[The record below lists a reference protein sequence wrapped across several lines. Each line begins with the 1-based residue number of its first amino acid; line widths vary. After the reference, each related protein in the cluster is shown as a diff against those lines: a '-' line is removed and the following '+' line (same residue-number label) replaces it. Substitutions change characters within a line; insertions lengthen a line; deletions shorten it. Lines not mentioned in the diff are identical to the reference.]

1 MLGLLISNAHAQAAA
16 APAQSP
22 LMSFVPLVLVF
33 FVFYFLMIKPQK
45 KKMQE
50 EQKFIANMQKGQEVY
65 TKSGMI
71 GKIHGLTDKIVTLEI
86 EGGTKIK
93 FLRNQVAGSAKA
105 LFETTEET
113 KK

>member
-1 MLGLLISNAHAQAAA
+1 MFNLFISSAHAQVAAG
-16 APAQSP
+16 APQQSP
-22 LMSFVPLVLVF
+22 LMSFIPLVVVF

-71 GKIHGLTDKIVTLEI
+71 GKIHGLTDKVVTLEI
-86 EGGTKIK
+86 EGGIKVK
-93 FLRNQVAGSAKA
+93 FLRNQIGGSAQS
-105 LFETTEET
+105 LFEVEE

>member
-22 LMSFVPLVLVF
+22 LMSFVPLILVF
-33 FVFYFLMIKPQK
+33 FVFYFLMIRPQK
-45 KKMQE
+45 KKMEE
-50 EQKFIANMQKGQEVY
+50 EQKFIASMEKGQEVY

-71 GKIHGLTDKIVTLEI
+71 GKIHGLTDKVVTLEI
-86 EGGTKIK
+86 EGGNKVK
-93 FLRNQVAGSAKA
+93 FLRTQIAGSAST
-105 LFETTEET
+105 LFSTEAD

>member
-16 APAQSP
+16 ASAQSP
-22 LMSFVPLVLVF
+22 LMSFVPLALVF

-105 LFETTEET
+105 LFETTEE